1 MAGEAGRT
9 SGENEEASAGSD
21 LHLPCNEEEGEPLA
35 APPESAEES
44 AEEDLAE
51 FDAAFPHSQ
60 PQAAAEEAYTRRTFF
75 NTTPRPRRVNK
86 APERKAQIRA
96 AQRQEEEEPQAAA
109 EEAYTRRTF
118 FNTTP
123 RPRRVKKAPEAQ
135 IRAAQRQ
142 EVPFSR
148 CMFPTRVTGS
158 GCWQRCGK
166 PATGPTVAGFD
177 ACADCPS
184 RFLGVIAAKVC
195 CLKKD
200 LVYGHAALFLLYDK
214 SARGNGQPTAEMLD
228 TGELSARF
236 DSGATIIK
244 RRALCTCPDTD
255 MRIKNTDHFMPLGEF
270 TVDYILNI
278 KEPGMAWQQTDE
290 LEMLKEAAAKQVS
303 QQQSLK

>member
-1 MAGEAGRT
+1 MEGEAGRT

-86 APERKAQIRA
+86 APERK
-96 AQRQEEEEPQAAA
+96 
-109 EEAYTRRTF
+109 
-118 FNTTP
+118 
-123 RPRRVKKAPEAQ
+123 AQ

-236 DSGATIIK
+236 VSGATIIK
-244 RRALCTCPDTD
+244 HRALCTCPDTD

-303 QQQSLK
+303 QQQTLKP